1 MLIIMIITMIITMI
15 IMLFSDYEG
24 RLGFFVNG
32 WTLLR
37 SSVDPLLIPCFKD
50 R

>member
-1 MLIIMIITMIITMI
+1 MINILN
-15 IMLFSDYEG
+15 MLFSVFEEKLDC
-24 RLGFFVNG
+24 FVNG

-37 SSVDPLLIPCFKD
+37 SSVDPLLTHCFKD